1 MIEIKIASNPR
12 FLTVVRAML
21 SKLCELIK
29 CSKEDQR
36 KIVLAVDEA
45 CSNIIKHTC
54 KCDPDRTIEVACS
67 FEDGKLQ
74 IVMTDD
80 GPAIDLATVHPRDL
94 SDIRPGG
101 LGLHFIKSIMDEVVY
116 SYDEKKGNVL
126 TLVKNLE
133 SSGATSDVDQK

>member
-1 MIEIKIASNPR
+1 MVEIRIASNPC

-21 SKLCELIK
+21 SEVCELIR

-45 CSNIIKHTC
+45 CSNIMKHTC
-54 KCDPDRTIEVACS
+54 KCDPERTIEIACS
-67 FEDGKLQ
+67 FDEGKLQ
-74 IVMTDD
+74 IVMKDD
-80 GPAIDLATVHPRDL
+80 GPAIDLSTVHGREL

-116 SYDEKKGNVL
+116 SYDEQTGNVL
-126 TLVKNLE
+126 KLIKNLE
-133 SSGATSDVDQK
+133 PTGSRAEPEQK